1 MATEK
6 GVSLTGVCRQLG
18 YSKQAYY
25 QSLSR
30 QKRVVDQSQQIKA
43 KVLSIRHQ
51 LPRLGTRKL
60 YQLLQSDI
68 KERGWKLGRDGLFRL
83 MRQASL
89 LVSRR
94 RQYVRTTDSRGWMRQ
109 YADLAKNLPVVK
121 PEQLW
126 VADITYL
133 TTRQNPIYLHLVT
146 DAYSK
151 RIMGY
156 HLSDHLGAGA
166 TAEALKMAL
175 RCRQYTGKLIHHS
188 DRGLQY
194 SSKEYTQLL
203 KDHQIDIS
211 MTQTGSPYDNA
222 IAERVNGILKQE
234 FGLDYTLKTINQAQS
249 LTDQAIALYNG
260 LRPHMSNHFLTPDQM
275 HAQDKLKPRKW
286 HKKKL
291 PAFEN

>member
-6 GVSLTGVCRQLG
+6 GVSLSGVCRQLG

-30 QKRVVDQSQQIKA
+30 RKKAAEQSQQIKA

-60 YQLLQSDI
+60 YKLLQADI
-68 KERGWKLGRDGLFRL
+68 KERGWKLGRDGLFSLLRE
-83 MRQASL
+83 ASL
-89 LVSRR
+89 LVPRR

-109 YADLAKNLPVVK
+109 YPDLAKGLPVQE

-151 RIMGY
+151 KIMGY
-156 HLSDHLGAGA
+156 QLSDHLGAGA
-166 TAEALKMAL
+166 TTEALKMAL
-175 RCRQYTGKLIHHS
+175 RCRQYGGTLIHHS

-203 KDHQIDIS
+203 KSHQIDIS

-234 FGLDYTLKTINQAQS
+234 FGLDHSLKDMSQAQ
-249 LTDQAIALYNG
+249 LQTDQAIALYNG
-260 LRPHMSNHFLTPDQM
+260 TRPHMSNHLLTPDQM
-275 HAQDKLKPRKW
+275 HAQHKLKPRTW
-286 HKKKL
+286 HKKRT
-291 PAFEN
+291 ASI